1 MKKFLSLN
9 RSYINGEWIQGD
21 TSKVFIILNKYND
34 EVLAE
39 VNIASKKQV
48 EEAFKGAKKAQK
60 TWGKDNNLRKDV
72 IEKAIKYFNDN
83 KEEIIQLLIAE
94 SGSTVIKSELE
105 FSSTIAVLNES
116 LSMVDKIG
124 KTNEGASFIPGKINE
139 SHRLP
144 IGVISSIAPFNFPL
158 YLSMRTIA
166 PALALG
172 NAVVHKADLQVGL
185 VSGSIIAKAFEEAGI
200 PAGVFQSI
208 FTKSSEIGNLMIE
221 TPYSNFISF
230 TGSTEVGREIGKI
243 AGEHLK
249 SVALELGGNGPFIVL
264 DDADIDQAVNA
275 AIFGKFLHQGQIC
288 MITNRIIVH
297 ENVYDEF
304 VEKFVQKA
312 RNLPYGD
319 PSDPK
324 VIVGP
329 LINEG
334 QLVKAM
340 KNIENAKKAG
350 NKLVLGGE
358 RIGNVIV
365 PTVFIDVKNDSEL
378 AQTELFA
385 PIATIIKATSNDEA
399 IEFANDTIYGLS
411 SAIFS
416 KDEDKAREYALDLKF
431 GMTHINDQTVN
442 DEPNVPFG
450 GMRQSGVGRFGNP
463 WIVEE
468 FTETKWISV
477 QKEKREYPF

>member
-94 SGSTVIKSELE
+94 SGSTVIKSEIE
-105 FSSTIAVLNES
+105 FLSTVAVLNES

-144 IGVISSIAPFNFPL
+144 LGVISSIAPFNFPL

-312 RNLPYGD
+312 RNIPYGD

-334 QLVKAM
+334 QLVKAIT
-340 KNIENAKKAG
+340 NIEKAKKAG

-385 PIATIIKATSNDEA
+385 PIATIIKAASNDEA

>member
-94 SGSTVIKSELE
+94 SGSTVIKSEIE
-105 FSSTIAVLNES
+105 FLSTVAVLNES

-144 IGVISSIAPFNFPL
+144 LGVISSIAPFNFPL

-312 RNLPYGD
+312 RNIPYGD

-340 KNIENAKKAG
+340 TNIEKAKKAG

-385 PIATIIKATSNDEA
+385 PIATIIKAASNDEA

>member
-60 TWGKDNNLRKDV
+60 TWGKDNNLRKEV

-105 FSSTIAVLNES
+105 FLSTVAVLNES

-144 IGVISSIAPFNFPL
+144 LGVISSIAPFNFPL

-304 VEKFVQKA
+304 VEKFVERA

-340 KNIENAKKAG
+340 KNIEKAKNAG

-358 RIGNVIV
+358 RIGNIIV

-477 QKEKREYPF
+477 QKEKRQYPF

>member
-60 TWGKDNNLRKDV
+60 AWGKDNNFRKDV

-105 FSSTIAVLNES
+105 FSSTVAVLNES

-124 KTNEGASFIPGKINE
+124 KTNEGASIIPGKINE

-144 IGVISSIAPFNFPL
+144 LGVISSIAPFNFPL

-221 TPYSNFISF
+221 TPYSDFISF

-340 KNIENAKKAG
+340 KNIEKAKKAG

>member
-9 RSYINGEWIQGD
+9 KSYINGEWIQGD
-21 TSKVFIILNKYND
+21 TSKVFIISNKYND

-60 TWGKDNNLRKDV
+60 TWGKDNDLRKDV

-94 SGSTVIKSELE
+94 SGSTVIKSEIE
-105 FSSTIAVLNES
+105 FLSTVAVLNES

-144 IGVISSIAPFNFPL
+144 LGVISSIAPFNFPL

-312 RNLPYGD
+312 RNIPYGD

-340 KNIENAKKAG
+340 TNIEKAKRAG

-385 PIATIIKATSNDEA
+385 PIATIIKAASNDEA

>member
-48 EEAFKGAKKAQK
+48 EEAFKGAEKAQK

-365 PTVFIDVKNDSEL
+365 PTVFVDVKNDSEL

-477 QKEKREYPF
+477 QKEKRECWH

>member
-9 RSYINGEWIQGD
+9 KSYINGEWIQGD
-21 TSKVFIILNKYND
+21 TSKVFIISNKYND

-60 TWGKDNNLRKDV
+60 TWGKDNDLRKDV

-94 SGSTVIKSELE
+94 SGSTVIKSEIE

-144 IGVISSIAPFNFPL
+144 LGVISSIAPFNFPL

-172 NAVVHKADLQVGL
+172 NTVVHKADLQVGL

-312 RNLPYGD
+312 RNIPYGD

-340 KNIENAKKAG
+340 TNIEKAKKAG

-385 PIATIIKATSNDEA
+385 PIATIIKAASNDEA

>member
-9 RSYINGEWIQGD
+9 KSYINGEWIQGD

-144 IGVISSIAPFNFPL
+144 LGVISSIAPFNFPL

-340 KNIENAKKAG
+340 ENIEKAKKAG

>member
-9 RSYINGEWIQGD
+9 KSYINGEWIQGD

-94 SGSTVIKSELE
+94 SGSTVIKSEIE
-105 FSSTIAVLNES
+105 FLSTVAVLNES

-144 IGVISSIAPFNFPL
+144 LGVISSIAPFNFPL

-312 RNLPYGD
+312 RNIPYGD

-340 KNIENAKKAG
+340 TNIEKAKKAG

-385 PIATIIKATSNDEA
+385 PIATIIKAASNDEA

>member
-21 TSKVFIILNKYND
+21 TSKVFTILNKYND

-60 TWGKDNNLRKDV
+60 AWGKDNNFRKDV

-105 FSSTIAVLNES
+105 FSSTVAVLNES

-124 KTNEGASFIPGKINE
+124 KTNEGASIIPGKINE

-144 IGVISSIAPFNFPL
+144 LGVISSIAPFNFPL

-304 VEKFVQKA
+304 VEKFVEKA

-340 KNIENAKKAG
+340 KNIEKAKKAG